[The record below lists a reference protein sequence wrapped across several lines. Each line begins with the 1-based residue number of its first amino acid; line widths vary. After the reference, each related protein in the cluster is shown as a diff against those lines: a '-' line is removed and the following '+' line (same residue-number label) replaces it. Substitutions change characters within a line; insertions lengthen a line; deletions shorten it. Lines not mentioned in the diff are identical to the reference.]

1 MFKRL
6 VSLAILV
13 ALVFGVVGLSAHNAA
28 AQDEVKLRL
37 WAHQE
42 GPFNDALQ
50 ALIDAYTAEHPN
62 VSIEM
67 ETFEYELY
75 IQTLQTAMPAGD
87 EADIIEMFGTWTC
100 SYADRLAPMPE
111 AMAADFDPEMFY
123 HATFDGY
130 VCDDSVRGLPF
141 EFNMEYGAVLVNG
154 AMFRDAGLEFPPQW
168 ESWDDLMSDA
178 QALVKE
184 EDGQMI
190 VAGYHFLSADAVV
203 FSFLA
208 EILQRGGDFWN
219 EDRTGFVFDSPE
231 AIATLE
237 HFKSMVDAGVV
248 DPVLYNDDANWGGD
262 AFFTNQAAIVLI
274 GPWAVAYGLDS
285 FPDFGAFGEA
295 FDYVALPAIGDEPRF
310 AADSGWGLVV
320 SQNSAAA
327 DVAWDFVKF
336 ATSTPENALLFNATT
351 GTIPALREV
360 AENET
365 YRAQLLEASPQL
377 ETVLPLLPY
386 GSYIG
391 GMPDRDLVFY
401 DIVYPYILDML
412 QGLMS
417 VEDTA
422 AFINEDANAT
432 FD

>member
-6 VSLAILV
+6 MSIVVLLAV
-13 ALVFGVVGLSAHNAA
+13 VVGVVGVAPRGAA

-42 GPFNDALQ
+42 GPFNNAIQ

-100 SYADRLAPMPE
+100 SYADRLAPMPD
-111 AMAADFDPEMFY
+111 AMAADFDPSIFY
-123 HATFDGY
+123 QATFDGY
-130 VCDDSVRGLPF
+130 VCDDTVRGLPF
-141 EFNMEYGAVLVNG
+141 EFNMEYGAVLVNK
-154 AMFRDAGLEFPPQW
+154 AMFEDAGLDFPPQW
-168 ESWDDLMSDA
+168 ENWDQLVEDA
-178 QALVKE
+178 LKLVQTQ
-184 EDGQMI
+184 DGQMT

-208 EILQRGGDFWN
+208 EILQRGGDYWN
-219 EDRTGFVFDSPE
+219 EDHTAFNFDSPE
-231 AIATLE
+231 AIAALE

-248 DPVLYNDDANWGGD
+248 DPVLFNDDANWGGD

-285 FPDFGAFGEA
+285 FPDFGGFGES
-295 FDYVALPAIGDEPRF
+295 FDYVALPAISDEPKF
-310 AADSGWGLVV
+310 AADSGWGLTV

-327 DVAWDFVKF
+327 DVAWDFVQF
-336 ATSTPENALLFNATT
+336 ATANADNALLFNTTT

-360 AENET
+360 AEDEG

-377 ETVLPLLPY
+377 ATVLPLLPY

-391 GMPDRDLVFY
+391 NMPDRDLVFY

-432 FD
+432 FE